1 MAKTNELDL
10 NAMLGINKKD
20 KSNDL
25 EDLLGEIK
33 IDKKKEKKKNND
45 FFNDLELW

>member
-45 FFNDLELW
+45 FFNDLEL